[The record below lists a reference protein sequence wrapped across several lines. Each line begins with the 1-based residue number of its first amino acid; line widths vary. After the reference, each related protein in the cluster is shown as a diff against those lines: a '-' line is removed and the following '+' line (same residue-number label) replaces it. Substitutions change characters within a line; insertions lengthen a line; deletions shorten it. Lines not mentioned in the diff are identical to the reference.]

1 MTKMR
6 NYEDSTPLIIAR
18 GAEMYHVSSST
29 VHHHH
34 LTILFALLHIFSSAT
49 IASSLTPNTV
59 YLRPL
64 SAFCRRSKPLSSP
77 FTTHLF
83 PTASYFP
90 RFRLSHN
97 LQQHSTLQMSSGKE
111 RKALDNAIENGIL
124 WEFATHTSDKYHD
137 FNPEEAAAIRS
148 TLLKWYRANRRK
160 LPWRGDPGPYDGSTA
175 GIASSTAK
183 TLSKKKSIAGQK
195 DIKSFF
201 GKKSKGNSADSTN
214 VKQQT
219 IGKKEVEAT
228 AIPVTGYSVWVS
240 EIMLQQTRVEAVIK
254 YYLKWMDSFPTV
266 QDLANATEEEVN
278 AHWAG
283 LGFYRRA
290 RYLHKGA
297 KFVVDE
303 LDGVVPETVDELL
316 NVSGIGRYTASAISS
331 IAFDKCVPVVDG
343 NVCRV
348 ISRLKGVANNIKA
361 PVFKDRIGW
370 RLAEQIVTAGDGNH
384 AGEVNQAMMELGAT
398 YCAPSGTGVD
408 SNDPL
413 VEFYASTKIGQEAND
428 IVKTN
433 AFAISDFVSRASLA
447 RDKSA
452 CSLCEDGG
460 ITSVL
465 FQLGEDLALSHI
477 EPKPSKDAA
486 SIIGHS
492 NFPTAPPKKAKREE
506 VLSVVV
512 MSHSTSGFEKWFMVK
527 RPNSG
532 LLGMCAISII
542 E

>member
-1 MTKMR
+1 
-6 NYEDSTPLIIAR
+6 
-18 GAEMYHVSSST
+18 MY
-29 VHHHH
+29 H
-34 LTILFALLHIFSSAT
+34 LTIAFALIQIVNSA
-49 IASSLTPNTV
+49 IASS
-59 YLRPL
+59 
-64 SAFCRRSKPLSSP
+64 FISK
-77 FTTHLF
+77 
-83 PTASYFP
+83 TASLRSAALIRRRPKYLSVSTYIFP
-90 RFRLSHN
+90 RVSSFYRFRLGHN
-97 LQQHSTLQMSSGKE
+97 LQQHSTLKMSSVKGN
-111 RKALDNAIENGIL
+111 ASDDNAMHSGIL

-137 FNPEEAAAIRS
+137 FSPEEAAAIRS
-148 TLLKWYRANRRK
+148 TLLQWYRANRRK

-175 GIASSTAK
+175 GINLAAK
-183 TLSKKKSIAGQK
+183 TSSKKKIIAGQK

-201 GKKSKGNSADSTN
+201 GKKSKGDSTDLTN
-214 VKQQT
+214 DDKQQC
-219 IGKKEVEAT
+219 IGEKEVEAT
-228 AIPVTGYSVWVS
+228 IIPVTGYSVWVS

-254 YYLKWMDSFPTV
+254 YYLKWMNSFPTV

-297 KFVVDE
+297 KYVVDE
-303 LDGVVPETVDELL
+303 LNGVVPDTVDELL

-361 PVFKDRIGW
+361 PAFKDRIGW
-370 RLAEQIVTAGDGNH
+370 RLAEQIVTAGDGKY
-384 AGEVNQAMMELGAT
+384 AGEVNQALMELGAT

-413 VEFYASTKIGQEAND
+413 VEFYASTKLGQEAN
-428 IVKTN
+428 ILAKTDT
-433 AFAISDFVSRASLA
+433 FAISNFVSSATIA
-447 RDKSA
+447 RGKSA

-460 ITSVL
+460 ISSVL
-465 FQLGEDLALSHI
+465 FQLGEDLALSHTAPEQSI
-477 EPKPSKDAA
+477 DTA

-506 VLSVVV
+506 VLSVVI

-527 RPNSG
+527 RPDSG
-532 LLGMCAISII
+532 LLGKSTI
-542 E
+542 ERTE